1 MRRHTLRHF
10 EMSHCLILAASLTV
24 AYTGC
29 DAAVRTATRETK
41 PLAYVGQIQLR
52 TPTNEDGRV
61 AVQLTYVGGEW
72 GQNSA
77 IVPVDVKSA
86 VQDTEI
92 EITVVTS
99 VATDGNAKKGDR
111 FVLPENSKGSCTVY
125 YRDPDGTRDKIGEL
139 SVPEWQVTARLV
151 ARPFPE
157 SRQVHR

>member
-1 MRRHTLRHF
+1 
-10 EMSHCLILAASLTV
+10 MSHCLILAASLTV

-41 PLAYVGQIQLR
+41 PLAYLGQIQLR